1 MANSYSLARSP
12 LRSRG
17 RRIFQGCLSKTVWR
31 KYLTRASRTRSES
44 VSQKRLIRSVS
55 AELYYHCPPAGP
67 PQWYKPVDPT
77 SDSCLQI
84 PELWGFNLWVW
95 PERARNRAME
105 PCNPG
110 TLKTRNPCRVLKPW
124 NPESW
129 GLGTLRTVQP

>member
-1 MANSYSLARSP
+1 MALDELQDQKSFGAHW
-12 LRSRG
+12 SRFEEPCG
-17 RRIFQGCLSKTVWR
+17 DVRWKKTP
-31 KYLTRASRTRSES
+31 RT
-44 VSQKRLIRSVS
+44 LS
-55 AELYYHCPPAGP
+55 AELCYHCPPAGP

-84 PELWGFNLWVW
+84 PELLGFNLWVW

-110 TLKTRNPCRVLKPW
+110 TLKTRNPCRALKTW